1 LNEELI
7 FLYFDKFKIQNP
19 KSKMANNAGIIGMG
33 HAYPS
38 GILTNADLEK
48 IVETSD
54 EWIFSRTGI
63 KQRHKAADNEYTSQF
78 GVLAAKLALDRAG
91 LKPED
96 IEIIICAT
104 TTPDQIM
111 PSTGALI
118 QAQIGATNAAG
129 MDVFAACSGFL
140 YGLTMV
146 ESMIKTGQIRYAL
159 VIGAE
164 VLTKYVDYTDRST
177 CVIFGDGAGAA
188 VLGPVSEDKGILATK
203 IRSDGRYEEQ
213 LYAPGGGTKLG
224 TTHETIDNR
233 EHFFKMKGN
242 ELFKIA
248 VRSMTEISGEMLE
261 KAGYTVDDVD
271 LVIPHQ
277 ANQRIT
283 DAVASRLGV
292 PEEKVYSNIAELGN
306 TSSASIPIALDECIQ
321 SGKVKEGS
329 LVLLTA
335 FGGGVTWGGT
345 LIRF

>member
-1 LNEELI
+1 
-7 FLYFDKFKIQNP
+7 
-19 KSKMANNAGIIGMG
+19 MGHNAGIIGMG
-33 HAYPS
+33 HAYPD

-54 EWIFSRTGI
+54 EWITTRTGI
-63 KQRHKAADNEYTSQF
+63 KQRHKAAEHEYTSQF
-78 GVLAAKLALDRAG
+78 GTRAAQIALDRAG

-96 IEIIICAT
+96 IDIIVCAT

-118 QAQIGATNAAG
+118 QAQLGAVNAAG

-140 YGLTMV
+140 YGVTMV
-146 ESMIKTGQIRYAL
+146 ESMIRTGQIRYAL

-188 VLGPVSEDKGILATK
+188 VLGPVPEGKGILATK

-224 TTHETIDNR
+224 TSHETIDNR
-233 EHFFKMKGN
+233 LHFFKMKGN
-242 ELFKIA
+242 ELFKVA
-248 VRSMTEISGEMLE
+248 VRSMADISAEMLA
-261 KAGYTVDDVD
+261 KAGFTVDDVD
-271 LVIPHQ
+271 IVIPHQ

-283 DAVASRLGV
+283 DAVASRLNV
-292 PEEKVYSNIAELGN
+292 PEEKVYSNIAFHGN
-306 TSSASIPIALDECIQ
+306 TSSASIPIALDECLE
-321 SGKVKEGS
+321 SGRIKEGS

-345 LIRF
+345 VIRF

>member
-1 LNEELI
+1 
-7 FLYFDKFKIQNP
+7 
-19 KSKMANNAGIIGMG
+19 MVNAGIIATG
-33 HAYPS
+33 HAYPE

-54 EWIFSRTGI
+54 EWITTRTGI
-63 KQRHKAADNEYTSQF
+63 KQRHKAAENEYTSQF
-78 GVLAAKLALDRAG
+78 GTQAAKNALEKAN

-96 IEIIICAT
+96 IDLIVCAT

-118 QAQIGATNAAG
+118 QAQLGATNAAG
-129 MDVFAACSGFL
+129 MDIFAACSGFL
-140 YGLTMV
+140 YGVSMV
-146 ESMIKTGQIRYAL
+146 ESMIRTEQIKHAL

-188 VLGPVSEDKGILATK
+188 VLGPVGEGKGILATK

-233 EHFFKMKGN
+233 LHYFKMKGN
-242 ELFKIA
+242 ELFKVA
-248 VRSMTEISGEMLE
+248 VRSMADISAEMLQ

-271 LVIPHQ
+271 LVVPHQ

-283 DAVASRLGV
+283 DAVASRLGIS
-292 PEEKVYSNIAELGN
+292 EDKVYSNIAEHGN
-306 TSSASIPIALDECIQ
+306 TSSASIPIALDECID
-321 SGKVKEGS
+321 SGRIKEGD
-329 LVLLTA
+329 LVLMTA
-335 FGGGVTWGGT
+335 FGGGATWGAT
-345 LIRF
+345 VVRF

>member
-1 LNEELI
+1 MTNG
-7 FLYFDKFKIQNP
+7 
-19 KSKMANNAGIIGMG
+19 NAGIIGVG

-48 IVETSD
+48 IVDTTD
-54 EWIFSRTGI
+54 EWITSRTGI
-63 KQRHKAADNEYTSQF
+63 KQRHKAAANEYTSQF
-78 GVLAAKLALDRAG
+78 GSAAALQALARAG
-91 LKPED
+91 LKPEEID
-96 IEIIICAT
+96 IIICAT

-118 QAQIGATNAAG
+118 QAQIGAVNAAG

-146 ESMIKTGQIRYAL
+146 ESMIRTGQIKYAL

-164 VLTKYVDYTDRST
+164 VLTKYVDYTDRGT

-188 VLGPVSEDKGILATK
+188 VVGPVAEGKGILATK
-203 IRSDGRYEEQ
+203 IKSDGRYEEQ
-213 LYAPGGGTKLG
+213 LYAPGGGTKMG
-224 TTHETIDNR
+224 TTHQTIDDGQ
-233 EHFFKMKGN
+233 HFFKMKGN
-242 ELFKIA
+242 ELFKVA
-248 VRSMTEISGEMLE
+248 VRSMADISAEMLA
-261 KAGYTVDDVD
+261 KAGYTVEDVD
-271 LVIPHQ
+271 IVIPHQ

-292 PEEKVYSNIAELGN
+292 PEDKVYSNIAEHGN
-306 TSSASIPIALDECIQ
+306 TSSASIPIAIDECIE
-321 SGKVKEGS
+321 SGRIKEGS

-345 LIRF
+345 VIRF

>member
-1 LNEELI
+1 
-7 FLYFDKFKIQNP
+7 
-19 KSKMANNAGIIGMG
+19 MG

-38 GILTNADLEK
+38 GVLTNADLEK
-48 IVETSD
+48 LVDTSD
-54 EWIFSRTGI
+54 EWITTRTGI

-78 GVLAAKLALDRAG
+78 AVTAANQAIERSG

-96 IEIIICAT
+96 IEIIVCAT

-111 PSTGALI
+111 PSTGALV

-129 MDVFAACSGFL
+129 MDIFAACSGFL

-146 ESMIKTGQIRYAL
+146 ESMIRTGQIRSAL

-188 VLGPVSEDKGILATK
+188 VIAAVADDKGILATK

-224 TTHETIDNR
+224 TTHNTIDNGD
-233 EHFFKMKGN
+233 HFFKMKGN
-242 ELFKIA
+242 ELFKVA
-248 VRSMTEISGEMLE
+248 VRSMTEISKEMLD
-261 KAGYTVDDVD
+261 KAGYTIDDVD
-271 LVIPHQ
+271 LVVPHQ

-283 DAVASRLGV
+283 DAVATRLNV
-292 PEEKVYSNIAELGN
+292 PEEKVYSNIAEHGN
-306 TSSASIPIALDECIQ
+306 TSSASIPIALDECLQ
-321 SGKVKEGS
+321 SGKIKTGD

-335 FGGGVTWGGT
+335 FGGGATWGAT

>member
-1 LNEELI
+1 MT
-7 FLYFDKFKIQNP
+7 KQ
-19 KSKMANNAGIIGMG
+19 NAGIIGMG
-33 HAYPS
+33 QSYPE

-54 EWIFSRTGI
+54 EWITTRTGI
-63 KQRHKAADNEYTSQF
+63 KQRHKAAPDEYTSMF
-78 GVLAAKLALDRAG
+78 GTAAALQAIERAG
-91 LKPED
+91 LTPAD
-96 IEIIICAT
+96 IDIIVCAT

-118 QAQIGATNAAG
+118 QARIGAVNAAG

-140 YGLTMV
+140 YGITMV
-146 ESMIKTGQIRYAL
+146 ESMIRTGQIRHAL

-164 VLTKYVDYTDRST
+164 VLTKYVDYTDRGT

-188 VLGPVSEDKGILATK
+188 VLGPVPEGKGILATK
-203 IRSDGRYEEQ
+203 IKSDGRYEEQ
-213 LYAPGGGTKLG
+213 LYCPGGGTKLG

-233 EHFFKMKGN
+233 DHFFKMKGN
-242 ELFKIA
+242 ELFKVA
-248 VRSMTEISGEMLE
+248 VRSMAEISAEMIE
-261 KAGYTVDDVD
+261 TAGYAVDDID

-292 PEEKVYSNIAELGN
+292 PEEKVFSNIAEMGN
-306 TSSASIPIALDECIQ
+306 TSSASIPIAMDECIQ
-321 SGKVKEGS
+321 SGRIKEGS

-345 LIRF
+345 VVRF

>member
-1 LNEELI
+1 
-7 FLYFDKFKIQNP
+7 
-19 KSKMANNAGIIGMG
+19 MVNAGIIGMG
-33 HAYPS
+33 HAYPT
-38 GILTNADLEK
+38 GVLTNADLEK
-48 IVETSD
+48 LVDTND
-54 EWIFSRTGI
+54 EWITTRTGI
-63 KQRHKAADNEYTSQF
+63 KQRHKAAENEYTSQF
-78 GVLAAKLALDRAG
+78 GTTAALRALENAG

-96 IEIIICAT
+96 VDIIVCAT

-118 QAQIGATNAAG
+118 QAQIGAVNAAG
-129 MDVFAACSGFL
+129 MDVFAACSGFI
-140 YGLTMV
+140 YGITMV
-146 ESMIKTGQIRYAL
+146 ESMIRTGQIRYAL

-164 VLTKYVDYTDRST
+164 VLTKYVDYTDRGT

-188 VLGPVSEDKGILATK
+188 VLGPVPNGKGILATK
-203 IRSDGRYEEQ
+203 IKSDGRYEEQ
-213 LYAPGGGTKLG
+213 LYCPGGGTKLG

-242 ELFKIA
+242 ELFKVA
-248 VRSMTEISGEMLE
+248 VRSMADISAEMLE

-292 PEEKVYSNIAELGN
+292 PEEKVYSNIAEMGN
-306 TSSASIPIALDECIQ
+306 TSSASIPIAMDECIQ
-321 SGKVKEGS
+321 SGKIKEGS

-345 LIRF
+345 VIRF

>member
-1 LNEELI
+1 MT
-7 FLYFDKFKIQNP
+7 QQ
-19 KSKMANNAGIIGMG
+19 NAGILGMG
-33 HAYPS
+33 HAYPD

-54 EWIFSRTGI
+54 EWITTRTGI
-63 KQRHKAADNEYTSQF
+63 KQRHKAAEGEYTSQF
-78 GVLAAKLALDRAG
+78 GTAAAKQALDRAG

-96 IEIIICAT
+96 IDIIVCAT

-118 QAQIGATNAAG
+118 QAQIGAVNAAG

-146 ESMIKTGQIRYAL
+146 ESMIKTGQIKHAL

-164 VLTKYVDYTDRST
+164 VLTKYVDYTDRGT

-188 VLGPVSEDKGILATK
+188 VLGPVPEGKGILATK
-203 IRSDGRYEEQ
+203 IKSDGRYEEQ

-224 TTHETIDNR
+224 TTHKTIDDR
-233 EHFFKMKGN
+233 MHFFKMKGN
-242 ELFKIA
+242 ELFKVA
-248 VRSMTEISGEMLE
+248 VRSMADISAEMVE
-261 KAGYTVDDVD
+261 RAGYKVDDID

-292 PEEKVYSNIAELGN
+292 AEEKVYSNIAEHGN
-306 TSSASIPIALDECIQ
+306 TSSASIPIAIDECIE
-321 SGKVKEGS
+321 SGKIKEGS

-345 LIRF
+345 VIRF

>member
-1 LNEELI
+1 MT
-7 FLYFDKFKIQNP
+7 QQ
-19 KSKMANNAGIIGMG
+19 NAGILGMG
-33 HAYPS
+33 HAYPE

-48 IVETSD
+48 IVDTSD
-54 EWIFSRTGI
+54 EWITTRTGI
-63 KQRHKAADNEYTSQF
+63 KQRHKAAENEYTSQF
-78 GVLAAKLALDRAG
+78 GTAAARQAIERAG
-91 LKPED
+91 LNAED
-96 IEIIICAT
+96 IDLIVCAT

-118 QAQIGATNAAG
+118 QAQLGAVNAAG
-129 MDVFAACSGFL
+129 MDIFAACSGFL

-146 ESMIKTGQIRYAL
+146 ESMIRTGAIKHAL

-188 VLGPVSEDKGILATK
+188 VLGPVAEGKGILATK
-203 IRSDGRYEEQ
+203 IKSDGRYEEQ

-224 TTHETIDNR
+224 TSHKTIDDGM
-233 EHFFKMKGN
+233 HFFKMKGN
-242 ELFKIA
+242 ELFKVA
-248 VRSMTEISGEMLE
+248 VRSMADISAEMVE
-261 KAGYTVDDVD
+261 KAGYKVEDLD

-292 PEEKVYSNIAELGN
+292 PEEKVYSNIAEMGN
-306 TSSASIPIALDECIQ
+306 TSSASIPIAIDECIQ
-321 SGKVKEGS
+321 SGRIKEGS

-345 LIRF
+345 VIRF